1 MATINDVYSL
11 ACNAGYIDANEF
23 SEQAFGD
30 MLKDKNNRRTYYEHV
45 KKLDPNFY
53 SRDYDTFSA
62 NVDRMLGMSGSQQ
75 SAGRV
80 AGSNPSV
87 KDNPAPTNAQEYQA
101 NLQNQWSGAENNFN
115 IPEPNDKPYSEWRD
129 VELRAAH
136 QRMVD
141 EGERVRQQREQQIKD
156 ETDERKQWSKEHPV
170 RAFFRD
176 GFNSPDQNRYIA
188 ETALES
194 DDARTFV
201 SDKERLRGIED
212 ELGRRAKDSVI
223 PQAKESTRQSEEMT
237 AKVRENSQDFSMHQK
252 ANIGAAEY
260 LNTKANEILNAGS
273 KFDDSKAMANWWEGL
288 KNDLD
293 RDVSGIMGAQRA
305 GRINGIVTKLNKG
318 EELTDDEAAL
328 LNAYINLAAATEARQ
343 FDLSTAYQIG
353 QGTAQS
359 VPFMVD
365 MILTHGG
372 GALAKRGVIK
382 ALAKT
387 GSKHIATAAKWLQV
401 PENVV
406 AAELKAAGRDVGQLA
421 ETTAKRTFKEA
432 AKDFGRKAV
441 YETIATPAQTVLM
454 PSSWEMMLDEAAQT
468 KLQTGK
474 SELSFLDKA
483 RIFTNAAQETL
494 TERAGGEL
502 IDWGLGRAFGA
513 ATKPW
518 HLGGKGQN
526 AITKY
531 IQSPIGETA
540 EEYLGALL
548 SLFRSYNPLY
558 DDESN
563 QQLRDEADEMFTAE
577 GLGKTFGTVLPMSL
591 VGGAVNMGELR
602 YRTRE
607 MDKARG
613 EIIRQLTSFCGASEE
628 EAQQIMDYTEGAST
642 AKEFAERLDIVGTH
656 LYNAYENMGYD
667 MEKRNEKGDREGM
680 GVALRQSLNDYA
692 EQAAKM
698 NGIVEQFSDRYDKLS
713 DEEKVQAK
721 QALEQVQEQNMQHA
735 AREMAEED
743 VRDITNKSN
752 NYLYC
757 VGFADGMFPDADEA
771 YIVSGNVAVKH
782 NEYGMPVFDKD
793 ASEDQVVAVRIIYED
808 KTSEVKQLSINDL
821 DLFGEPQSAPEWVD
835 ELTNR
840 IYQEMLTTREAQK
853 QAAQQNAQETQPGTQ
868 PGQAKPTAQGNAV
881 QQQTTHESV
890 TPIATYRKDG
900 KEIAVVSEKNGVA
913 TLSEPISVGENES
926 IHVPTSMLDG
936 LMQQLGYEKAAAAQN
951 QPQSISGTPLSTEQ
965 ADAMIGQMEQSAE
978 QAPQLELTP
987 ENWISQFGEDG
998 IVETPIGKVKMGEN
1012 QFIKLFSKKR
1022 GEYFGMIRPTLNNP
1036 DVILE
1041 ETDPKDGAERD
1052 SKYLFIKSFVK
1063 SDGSRI
1069 IHFESVTV
1077 RKDGLEVSISS
1088 HELNDTAAKNKMQN
1102 DKILHLNE
1110 KLSLSSEWR
1119 LTKTPGNEERPDLV
1133 PTSDIS
1139 SERKGTENNPN
1150 TQENPQKNVPFA
1162 ENLAAAPRDKMGRVD
1177 YRAIKTS
1184 DELAKVVTAEMKGN
1198 KDDAKDFITMKKKAA
1213 EKAKKSLKHK
1223 SNEDSAAFLEV
1234 RKKEKEFQA
1243 LVSMWDNALTS
1254 LRTIR
1259 TAEEQAAYDAEQ
1271 AQKQAAREAR
1281 KQVQAG
1287 TSDGSMASRYASAP
1301 KIDGNAGTI
1310 TAANGQ
1316 VLKGHYVLVSADGLT
1331 PSHDARNGFEMTA
1344 GYPTVDGHSIN
1355 DRDYKNDPEEQAK
1368 VRQVAQQY
1376 NGNAIKNMPIV
1387 SDEGLV
1393 YNGNGRIMAGQLAA
1407 QQGTDGAYRQ
1417 ALEDNAAQ
1425 FGFTPEQVVSV
1436 PNARVV
1442 FQTEERLP
1450 YNTTTLAMFNA
1461 TEQQAQSNTSK
1472 AAANTRKLTPESV
1485 GHIINAISGFENTD
1499 AFFTDKKAPFNLIDL
1514 LIKDGILSDR
1524 DKASLID
1531 GNRLSGAGKDVL
1543 TSLLFGTAFDEQTI
1557 RLLAD
1562 SPQVQNSVMRALPQ
1576 IIENKGLGELSLFDH
1591 INNAIAAIY
1600 DMREKGMSFYE
1611 YTHQTDIYG
1620 ATAKDNFS
1628 AFELLLAD
1636 EMMSS
1641 GVSAFRDVLTMYNE
1655 RARQENGGQ
1664 SSMFGETVTRENI
1677 ENEIV
1682 EYYKKLKDEQRK
1694 QKQSERGQGSAST
1707 QSAVASTQGS
1717 DVGRRGNAENA
1728 RDNGRRQQGDL
1739 AEIQPIGVSDF
1750 GDVFDAFI
1758 GKPAEAIAFLKKR
1771 KSGEAIGAL
1780 YHPEIGDID
1789 LVWGYEGTGRSDGFG
1804 LAKLV
1809 KYHPEVV
1816 SNLQGILS
1824 EMVISSRSD
1833 TRIQLESS
1841 KYKAAIRL
1849 TWDVEKKTWLLT
1861 AFEKE
1866 SSVFDKTTDT
1876 TETINGKQD
1885 DTALPQNTASSAR
1898 KGTKK
1903 SATDQTKSQKNAENL
1918 QNASGNEQKV
1928 PKSQFAD
1935 NKIFKEDAV
1944 EAARRRM
1951 RERMNRLNAGLD
1963 PEMMS
1968 DGLIIAG
1975 AYVESGV
1982 RKFADFAKR
1991 MISEFGDK
1999 IRPYLKAF
2007 YNGLRDMPEVAE
2019 YAHELDNY
2027 NTVSAIDV
2035 NTIIV
2040 DEETKKDDSS
2050 QKNAENIRKSEKKAV
2065 PLQST
2070 EKEYSAG
2077 GRSVIVNTKDYH
2089 TYITPESKE
2098 VFAELSKTEKK
2109 PLAIPECAYIH
2120 YASIDSV
2127 KIPADVLLQ
2136 DKHIKAA
2143 QAKIDARSGESLQL
2157 SDEQIKEYSKR
2168 LLDKEHGSAVLGE
2181 NGKIRKRNGE
2191 EDFSGEVAR
2200 ERKALFVIGRPA
2212 GGKSSVYANPLSAQY
2227 KARIIDSDVVKPW
2240 LDGYEG
2246 GDGAGYVQEA
2256 SDAVARAAL
2265 ENAITNGDNIVIPKI
2280 GGESIIKMAAELR
2293 QAGYDVELYYN
2304 EVSEA
2309 SSIMRAMARFAETGR
2324 YLSIGY
2330 LLSIKDKPEKTFKK
2344 FANKT
2349 TKEVQDER
2357 PELFVSAGQTDAGGV
2372 GPHRYTRGGGKGQEN
2387 SPRDLSGATS
2397 SRYFFSRAE
2406 WKSNDVR
2413 IGEPTRLV
2421 WSSESDEPIP
2431 GTNTIR
2437 KRPIA
2442 GIENMTRGEVA
2453 AEIAKRN
2460 KKAKAS
2466 KADIGTL
2473 DMFSNEQ
2480 VDAQGNPINEDG
2492 TLRVERVGSV
2502 DEITVS
2508 DFTNPTRNIELPTL
2522 PQVVQDAIFTS
2533 GKPVVIKKNVL
2544 EKNRNRHRDLTADDS
2559 REILKNALYDT
2570 HLYGQNQKAT
2580 RPYNWIVIHL
2590 ADKGQAVVIEI
2601 SPNKDNCEI
2610 VNWHYLDA
2618 KALKQKESQ
2627 AIKEGGR
2634 ILTLSKGNAVG
2645 NTRNDLTSSAKVQIK
2660 SETTKL
2666 SDRKS
2671 EESVAKQ
2678 RNTHNNHVGRG
2689 VDYAPKSTAERIKA
2703 NIAAIK
2709 LLKQLQDEGRQATEQ
2724 EKEVLRKFTG
2734 WGGLG
2739 EAFKGEPGTTYYS
2752 YGGEKSPYQQ
2762 LQDILTPEE
2771 LEAAQ
2776 LSRNSAYY
2784 TPANVIDTLWDVAV
2798 KCGFRG
2804 GNVLEGSAGIGEIL
2818 ARIPSNANAQS
2829 NITAVEIDPITGG
2842 ILQQLYPD
2850 ADVHIDGFQN
2860 VNIPNNSQD
2869 LVITNV
2875 PFVRDLHVTDKVEK
2889 DITKKFGN
2897 SIQDF
2902 CIAKNIL
2909 KLRKGGIGIFI
2920 AGKSSMDSS
2929 KKLRAW
2935 IVGEAGCDVVG
2946 AFRLNK
2952 DTFGG
2957 TGATADII
2965 VVKKRANGI
2974 QPSTLSET
2982 FVSAPAVS
2990 ETEVEVDKKWNSK
3003 TYDYDVIKKK
3013 AILSYNALYQQHPEW
3028 MGGEMRIGADEGD
3041 TRFGGTSSAC
3051 YPKSHIDQQRRLADW
3066 AKSLQ
3071 VGIEDVPQ
3079 TPLEQVIEQAYTN
3092 DWEKLPK
3099 EKYENLRLYTLMP
3112 NSKGEI
3118 CRLRG
3123 GGYLEPISNN
3133 NKVKGDTKE
3142 QVLKGYN
3149 RIKQAISDVLSAQT
3163 NSTDDKQ
3170 LKKAQAELNAA
3181 YDVFVS
3187 KYGQLNKNVAIAF
3200 LRNDIDFSSVAAI
3213 EQYEEIAT
3221 PEGKQ
3226 IKTSKTDI
3234 FSKRVVGVKPEIK
3247 PTNITDAIVLSMQQ
3261 FGGIHTE
3268 DIAKWLGKRTDDVVR
3283 EIVDSRLGFED
3294 PQTGQLQVRH
3304 VYLSGNVREKLR
3316 YAQENNEGRRYNTN
3330 IEELQ
3335 KVIPQDIPAHLI
3347 GFSIGSTWFGEDLF
3361 NEFLREKYALDHKV
3375 RHIGGVWV
3383 SDINDK
3389 WGKNTEKNRAAG
3401 VYSKMLDIQIY
3412 GSDLFLAAMNNTPIA
3427 VQRAQKNYDGRTET
3441 VTDKVASQACATR
3454 IDEIKDEFTQWARDK
3469 MQQNPDLAERME
3481 RLYNER
3487 FNAIVPMEIDSR
3499 FTTPYLSGMNPNVPP
3514 LYDIQQKAVVRATMQ
3529 PTLFAHEVGTGKTR
3543 SLICSAMEMRRLG
3556 TAKKPM
3562 IVVQNATVMQFVEE
3576 AKNLYPNAKVL
3587 TVNYKDRTPE
3597 GRKFFYSKIK
3607 YNDWDIIIVPQSV
3620 FNMMPDSDERKRDFI
3635 QAKIEEKEHAYQAA
3649 KEAGLD
3655 KNTLGKFLKELGRL
3669 QDDYAELN
3677 LSGKTKDKKEKKGDE
3692 KKAAVR
3698 RENAKQAAEKMVD
3711 RRTDNVENFDDMGI
3725 DALLVDE
3732 AHNYK
3737 HLGFSTMMQRGV
3749 KGIDPRYSER
3759 GVSLYLKC
3767 QAVFEK
3773 TGHKNV
3779 VFATGTPISNT
3790 AAEVWTFMK
3799 YLIPEDVMRENEIY
3813 YFDDFVRNFGKINQ
3827 SLEFATNGK
3836 FKENT
3841 RFASYMNIPE
3851 LARLWG
3857 IITDT
3862 RLSDEV
3868 KTASGNSLK
3877 EEKIPLMENGKPT
3890 DIFLEQSRSLVSIM
3904 NAVRAQLEK
3913 FENMSGAEKRANTS
3927 LPLTMYGI
3935 AKRAAIDPRLVDDSA
3950 VDEAESKTN
3959 KTVEETLKA
3968 LDDSKDYKGTVA
3980 IFCDNYRRQDIDEQT
3995 NKKKVGFNIYDEIQ
4009 HKLVKAGVPSEQ
4021 IAIMQPKMTDT
4032 AKQKVFD
4039 AVNDGEIR
4047 VVLGS
4052 TETLGTGVNIQTRL
4066 FTLIHM
4072 DAPDRPMDMTQRE
4085 GRILRQGNMHKT
4097 MNIPVRIIR
4106 LGVKDSLD
4114 VTAYQ
4119 RLKTKS
4125 QFIDSVMRS
4134 KYTLLN
4140 NQEGRTIEEDEEGL
4154 YDNPVAVLSGSQYAM
4169 LKSQAERE
4177 YRKWYAK
4184 KKQYEQDQIYIN
4196 SQTKRNKLDIQAAA
4210 KRILTD
4216 EKRLQLL
4223 NDTFAGNAPTNI
4235 VIDGMPANSEE
4246 ELKTALKTA
4255 SKKVLDAQKAFS
4267 DEYTSLNEETRAID
4281 VPISLDGLLFTA
4293 HIAMRKTS
4301 DFKNGKRVTMV
4312 KRTLSYSSIPL
4323 SIENEPVANNTVD
4336 LAKVFDEIL
4345 TKEITGEY
4353 AKERIQN
4360 AQNLIDRKQK
4370 DNEEMAKRFGKPFE
4384 YDEQLAAAKA
4394 KVEEYTEK
4402 MREEMAEKEER
4413 YKQTA
4418 SNFNLEKAID
4428 REVNSDDDDE
4438 SEAQYAE
4445 MDYDEG
4451 NLLAEQQVALDAVMT
4466 ALDKA
4471 GIEVEQVSEEEART
4485 EFEKGTTTYKSSGT
4499 IYGYAKGGK
4508 IYLTPKGMN
4517 PNTPIHE
4524 YAHLWAKAM
4533 QHNNPQGWK
4542 SVVWRMKGTPMW
4554 EEVANDP
4561 RYQSLSNEDAIA
4573 SEVLARYSGKRGA
4586 ERMAKMA
4593 KQMLDRAE
4601 TRSEVAKTVSLIQR
4615 VKKALQDFWKW
4626 VGENLF
4632 DIKQFSSAEEV
4643 ADRVLYD
4650 LLNGTDIKQQS
4661 DNSAR
4666 LMLQIMEQGT
4676 NEQSSHPISGA
4687 KTKKKS
4693 SLDTEI
4699 VELLRSPLKVSVV
4712 SREDGAKIQKKL
4724 ETTKQKYKINQDISN
4739 AVSDI
4744 GKALGATQTGGS
4756 QYVTIEAKNGN
4767 VITIRISNHNAT
4779 VSNFDKNGEKEGISL
4794 VISRKPNNG
4803 ITNDGDAHI
4812 TEFFYSDKKLRH
4824 ADGTPIA
4831 EIIQSIEQTL
4841 YSGEYKDPTGLAQVQ
4856 EVNIPADTQ
4865 AEYSRIRPDE
4875 TLGEYAHRIAEAK
4888 RKERENE
4895 KAEFSIQPNETLGEY
4910 AHRVA
4915 QAHQQKKLETAFK
4928 KAQLAATISPHDAL
4942 PAQQKADAIA
4952 DYLSFTFGDE
4962 YQLQVLPTTDKIA
4975 EQLQALGIEEER
4987 AKKIETF
4994 LAYKNRARG
5003 TMIDGTIFAFAN
5015 RIGSISDAKD
5025 VYIHER
5031 QHVDNEEYDLPEQ
5044 LMQDISP
5051 EDAVSLLRML
5061 KPNAHR
5067 AYADMYL
5074 GKGRMGHRMLLDE
5087 LIAYAVSESMQFA
5100 PNTPVQYLQA
5110 RGITNQQLLNIINN
5124 ECRRHRFGQSDPR
5137 ATKSIGRVRTQGE
5150 RGRGTSPDMRTSH
5163 AAGRNE
5169 DNRNQPPLNISDAP
5183 TPDADETRG
5192 DYVARFNMW
5201 YNAQRSADAEY
5212 DYVQAMKKAQRG
5224 TEQALQHV
5232 ADRYRPL
5239 QKFQEYIL
5247 SKGGTIRRSEQDAD
5261 GNLVRQSADA
5271 YKDTTLATGRA
5282 GYQIQRFASHQ
5293 LKDMVDAV
5301 AAIINSHKLDDIDIR
5316 WNNVDT
5322 YFTDKKNA
5330 KNGKQLT
5337 ARELVGIYAQAKDC
5351 QEAIEQEL
5359 PDRGKDGF
5367 LRNLQDV
5374 NGNPVSHT
5382 EVIRL
5387 VEGALEQEQ
5396 INNLWQSINA
5406 ATQFSLDYQLRNGMI
5421 DQATYDQFHRNYYV
5435 PERGWRERDLDGRED
5450 GYTEGRGTQL
5460 NGNPYNAAL
5469 KKARGRDS
5477 IASDPFAYI
5486 QSIAETTILSTER
5499 NNVKQKFLQML
5510 LDNEEIGMKSG
5521 AWKIRRAYVVR
5532 VTDSNGEAHEV
5543 VTYERPKDESTI
5555 VTSVVPET
5563 MIAQRTRDERLQHRV
5578 AVMRNGQQ
5586 YIIELQDEALANA
5599 LNSNFKE
5606 AQWLSNSFANVMRKG
5621 VRYMS
5626 AINTQYNPAFAIWN
5640 LARDL
5645 QIGIVNNAAK
5655 ESGAF
5660 QARFLK
5666 NIAAVQPVIMQY
5678 VWNDHM
5684 KGDENF
5690 GKNEELSRYL
5700 QEYFESGAQTGFS
5713 YMQDVQ
5719 TLSKEF
5725 DKLVKGDSKAKRA
5738 LEATTDFMS
5747 MATEL
5752 SELTVRFAEFATARQ
5767 MGFTTE
5773 EAAAKAK
5780 EISVNFDR
5788 KGLLGGTFSGLYSF
5802 FNATIQ
5808 GTLNILRGLKTKR
5821 AWIAYL
5827 SIAGVYAALGV
5838 INTLLNPDDPDDD
5851 IFFSDYERQ
5860 TNFLIGKIKLPVTHF
5875 FRMFFA
5881 AGVNITLMGQ
5891 GKKTGKQTAYDIVN
5905 FVLDEIVPASVLQFH
5920 NLADYNEAT
5929 NQIEFAPEKYA
5940 QAISPSYISPFTDV
5954 MLNRDFKGATVHREP
5969 FITADKDKFKRVS
5982 MEKRNTP
5989 EIYHDIAY
5997 GLHRL
6002 SGGNPDVKTKGGSDG
6017 LIDINANDLQ
6027 HIFEGYAGGTG
6038 KFVGDLVSLAIGAA
6052 QGEFDV
6058 SNVPVVNRAFRPYQ
6072 QERAYTQQYW
6082 LLKNRVDHYNALLKD
6097 TRENDPE
6104 EYRKMT
6110 NSDLYDAY
6118 LDAQKIV
6125 GGKRNK
6131 PTDDGTYTADQVKEL
6146 MKLNV
6151 QWNKAQ

>member
-1 MATINDVYSL
+1 MADIKTVYSEAL
-11 ACNAGYIDANEF
+11 SCGLLDRNVSEERFTQMMGNAQERKAYFDYVRQNHN
-23 SEQAFGD
+23 AFYGD
-30 MLKDKNNRRTYYEHV
+30 NYE
-45 KKLDPNFY
+45 
-53 SRDYDTFSA
+53 RFSA
-62 NVDRMLGMSGSQQ
+62 AADKMLGLSTPKQTERSQ
-75 SAGRV
+75 
-80 AGSNPSV
+80 AGSVGTNPRV
-87 KDNPAPTNAQEYQA
+87 EDYPAPTNETEYEA
-101 NLQNQWSGAENNFN
+101 NMLNQNWGENDFLAARKGVSAR
-115 IPEPNDKPYSEWRD
+115 PLEKYSDEA
-129 VELRAAH
+129 LRL
-136 QRMVD
+136 R
-141 EGERVRQQREQQIKD
+141 REQILGNA
-156 ETDERKQWSKEHPV
+156 ERKKQQSISEQENWEKTHPFLAALSGVSHAGAMPIQSQKEKMQET
-170 RAFFRD
+170 
-176 GFNSPDQNRYIA
+176 PDAMYTGEHNAQLQA
-188 ETALES
+188 
-194 DDARTFV
+194 
-201 SDKERLRGIED
+201 IED
-212 ELGRRAKDSVI
+212 ELGRRAKDTVI
-223 PQAKESTRQSEEMT
+223 PQAIESTRQSEEWT
-237 AKVRENSQDFSMHQK
+237 AKVRENSRDMSLHQRN
-252 ANIGAAEY
+252 NIGAAEY

-273 KFDDSKAMANWWEGL
+273 KFDDSNAIANWAEGL
-288 KNDLD
+288 KNDLFD
-293 RDVSGIMGAQRA
+293 RDISGIMSAQRA
-305 GRINGIVTKLNKG
+305 GRINNIVTKLNSG
-318 EELTDDEAAL
+318 EELTEDEAVL

-365 MILTHGG
+365 MMISHGLSTVG
-372 GALAKRGVIK
+372 KYGIIK
-382 ALAKT
+382 VLAKT
-387 GSKHIATAAKWLQV
+387 GSKHIGAATKWLQV
-401 PENVV
+401 PDKIV
-406 AAELKAAGRDVGQLA
+406 ASAVKSAGKELGEDIFGAAGKK
-421 ETTAKRTFKEA
+421 T
-432 AKDFGRKAV
+432 AKDFARKAA
-441 YETIATPAQTVLM
+441 YEGIATPLQTIAM

-468 KLQTGK
+468 KLQTSK

-518 HLGGKGQN
+518 HFGGKGQN

-540 EEYLGALL
+540 EEYIGALL
-548 SLFRSYNPLY
+548 NLVRSYNPLY
-558 DDESN
+558 DEESN
-563 QQLRDEADEMFTAE
+563 QQLREGAKEMFTAE

-602 YRTRE
+602 VRTRE
-607 MDKARG
+607 MDKARD

-628 EAQQIMDYTEGAST
+628 EAQQIMAYTEGAST

-667 MEKRNEKGDREGM
+667 MEKRDEEGEREGM
-680 GVALRQSLNDYA
+680 GATLRQSLNDYA

-698 NGIVEQFSDRYDKLS
+698 NSIVEQFSDRYADLS
-713 DEEKVQAK
+713 DEQKAQAK

-900 KEIAVVSEKNGVA
+900 KEIAVVSEKNGIA

-936 LMQQLGYEKAAAAQN
+936 LMQQLGYEKNAAAQDEP
-951 QPQSISGTPLSTEQ
+951 QPIGRDDQWGNVYQWVTGKAREAVDFLRKHKSGYLRGVFHRDEIGDIDLAWGNDKAGLKHIIQRHIVEQDDFNSVEEAVDAIENTVKGGQVISNNKQECTIDDGKYRVGIAKDSNGNWVVTAYDNSRGKAEKQRNGNTNSPLVVPSTERVSSSDMAFSYQ
-965 ADAMIGQMEQSAE
+965 ES
-978 QAPQLELTP
+978 
-987 ENWISQFGEDG
+987 
-998 IVETPIGKVKMGEN
+998 GKT
-1012 QFIKLFSKKR
+1012 I
-1022 GEYFGMIRPTLNNP
+1022 
-1036 DVILE
+1036 
-1041 ETDPKDGAERD
+1041 
-1052 SKYLFIKSFVK
+1052 
-1063 SDGSRI
+1063 SDG
-1069 IHFESVTV
+1069 
-1077 RKDGLEVSISS
+1077 
-1088 HELNDTAAKNKMQN
+1088 
-1102 DKILHLNE
+1102 
-1110 KLSLSSEWR
+1110 
-1119 LTKTPGNEERPDLV
+1119 
-1133 PTSDIS
+1133 
-1139 SERKGTENNPN
+1139 KGTENNPN

-1162 ENLAAAPRDKMGRVD
+1162 ENLAAAPRDEQGRVN
-1177 YRAIKTS
+1177 YAAIQS
-1184 DELAKVVTAEMKGN
+1184 PDEIARVATAQMRGN
-1198 KDDAKDFITMKKKAA
+1198 KDVAKKWMEAKKKLAQDNLKKLKHKADDIDDPEAFLKIEEKAA
-1213 EKAKKSLKHK
+1213 ELQQ
-1223 SNEDSAAFLEV
+1223 EV
-1234 RKKEKEFQA
+1234 SR
-1243 LVSMWDNALTS
+1243 WDNAITA

-1271 AQKQAAREAR
+1271 TRQQAEREAR

-1472 AAANTRKLTPESV
+1472 AAANTRKLTPEAV
-1485 GHIINAISGFENTD
+1485 GHIINAIRGFENTD

-1849 TWDVEKKTWLLT
+1849 TWDGEKKTWLLT

-1885 DTALPQNTASSAR
+1885 DTALPQNTASSAH

-1918 QNASGNEQKV
+1918 QNAKHNAQSEDKKEENNPTQTPIPGAKKVNVEGLFSDLYVNGETKLSDHAEDVLSEQATTEHNTL
-1928 PKSQFAD
+1928 KSQFAD
-1935 NKIFKEDAV
+1935 NKVFTENMV
-1944 EAARRRM
+1944 EAARRRIH
-1951 RERMNRLNAGLD
+1951 EKLNRLNAGLD
-1963 PEMMS
+1963 PEMFT
-1968 DGLIIAG
+1968 DGAIIAG

-1982 RKFADFAKR
+1982 RKFTDFAKR
-1991 MISEFGDK
+1991 MIGEFGDK

-2007 YNGLRDMPEVAE
+2007 YNGLRDMPEAQEFV
-2019 YAHELDNY
+2019 HELDDY
-2027 NTVSAIDV
+2027 NTVSIIDV
-2035 NTIIV
+2035 NVITA
-2040 DEETKKDDSS
+2040 DEESRDADT
-2050 QKNAENIRKSEKKAV
+2050 NFV
-2065 PLQST
+2065 PS
-2070 EKEYSAG
+2070 
-2077 GRSVIVNTKDYH
+2077 D
-2089 TYITPESKE
+2089 
-2098 VFAELSKTEKK
+2098 KTEEA
-2109 PLAIPECAYIH
+2109 P
-2120 YASIDSV
+2120 SV
-2127 KIPADVLLQ
+2127 DQP
-2136 DKHIKAA
+2136 
-2143 QAKIDARSGESLQL
+2143 
-2157 SDEQIKEYSKR
+2157 
-2168 LLDKEHGSAVLGE
+2168 
-2181 NGKIRKRNGE
+2181 
-2191 EDFSGEVAR
+2191 
-2200 ERKALFVIGRPA
+2200 
-2212 GGKSSVYANPLSAQY
+2212 
-2227 KARIIDSDVVKPW
+2227 
-2240 LDGYEG
+2240 
-2246 GDGAGYVQEA
+2246 
-2256 SDAVARAAL
+2256 
-2265 ENAITNGDNIVIPKI
+2265 IV
-2280 GGESIIKMAAELR
+2280 
-2293 QAGYDVELYYN
+2293 
-2304 EVSEA
+2304 
-2309 SSIMRAMARFAETGR
+2309 
-2324 YLSIGY
+2324 
-2330 LLSIKDKPEKTFKK
+2330 
-2344 FANKT
+2344 
-2349 TKEVQDER
+2349 
-2357 PELFVSAGQTDAGGV
+2357 
-2372 GPHRYTRGGGKGQEN
+2372 
-2387 SPRDLSGATS
+2387 
-2397 SRYFFSRAE
+2397 
-2406 WKSNDVR
+2406 
-2413 IGEPTRLV
+2413 
-2421 WSSESDEPIP
+2421 
-2431 GTNTIR
+2431 
-2437 KRPIA
+2437 

-2453 AEIAKRN
+2453 AEIVKRN

-2466 KADIGTL
+2466 KAKTKREDRTL
-2473 DMFSNEQ
+2473 DMFGNEPQ
-2480 VDAQGNPINEDG
+2480 SDTELTEDNLHG
-2492 TLRVERVGSV
+2492 GQKVLLKDGSV
-2502 DEITVS
+2502 ATVMMVSRAGEIT
-2508 DFTNPTRNIELPTL
+2508 PYG
-2522 PQVVQDAIFTS
+2522 AA
-2533 GKPVVIKKNVL
+2533 KPHISSIY
-2544 EKNRNRHRDLTADDS
+2544 LTDG
-2559 REILKNALYDT
+2559 REIQFSDVSAINPAET
-2570 HLYGQNQKAT
+2570 TAT
-2580 RPYNWIVIHL
+2580 NSQQTKGSTKSVGIPKYN
-2590 ADKGQAVVIEI
+2590 GE
-2601 SPNKDNCEI
+2601 N
-2610 VNWHYLDA
+2610 
-2618 KALKQKESQ
+2618 
-2627 AIKEGGR
+2627 
-2634 ILTLSKGNAVG
+2634 
-2645 NTRNDLTSSAKVQIK
+2645 SSAQQ
-2660 SETTKL
+2660 
-2666 SDRKS
+2666 S
-2671 EESVAKQ
+2671 EEKAQK

-2709 LLKQLQDEGRQATEQ
+2709 LLKQLQDDGRQATEQ

-2752 YGGEKSPYQQ
+2752 YSGEKSPYQQ
-2762 LQDILTPEE
+2762 LQDMLTPEE

-2776 LSRNSAYY
+2776 MSRNSAYY

-2875 PFVRDLHVTDKVEK
+2875 PFVRDLHVTDRVEK
-2889 DITKKFGN
+2889 DLTKKFGN

-2909 KLRKGGIGIFI
+2909 KLREGGVGIFI

-2965 VVKKRANGI
+2965 VVRKRINGT
-2974 QPSTLSET
+2974 QPSALSET

-3149 RIKQAISDVLSAQT
+3149 RIKQAISDVLAVQT
-3163 NSTDDKQ
+3163 NSTDGKQ
-3170 LKKAQAELNAA
+3170 LKKAQEELNAA
-3181 YDVFVS
+3181 YDAFVS
-3187 KYGQLNKNVAIAF
+3187 KYGQLNKNTAISF
-3200 LRNDIDFSSVAAI
+3200 LRNDVDFSSVAAI
-3213 EQYEEIAT
+3213 EQYEEIVT
-3221 PEGKQ
+3221 PDGKQ
-3226 IKTSKTDI
+3226 IKTAKTDI
-3234 FSKRVVGVKPEIK
+3234 FSKRVIGVKPEIK

-3261 FGGIHTE
+3261 FGGIHVE
-3268 DIAKWLGKRTDDVVR
+3268 DIAKWLEKDADSVVR
-3283 EIVDSRLGFED
+3283 KIVDSRLGFED
-3294 PQTGQLQVRH
+3294 PQTGKLQVRH
-3304 VYLSGNVREKLR
+3304 VYLSGNVREKLK
-3316 YAQENNEGRRYNTN
+3316 YAQENNEDGRYNSN

-3383 SDINDK
+3383 SDINEN
-3389 WGKNTEKNRAAG
+3389 WGKSNEKNRAAG
-3401 VYSKMLDIQIY
+3401 VYSQMLGIQIY

-3427 VQRAQKNYDGRTET
+3427 VQKKQVNSDKKTET
-3441 VTDKVASQACATR
+3441 ITDKVASQACATR
-3454 IDEIKDEFTQWARDK
+3454 IDEIKDEFTEWARDK
-3469 MQQNPDLAERME
+3469 MQQNPELAERME

-3487 FNAIVPMEIDSR
+3487 FNAVVPMEIDSR
-3499 FTTPYLSGMNPNVPP
+3499 FTSPYLIGMNPNVPP

-3635 QAKIEEKEHAYQAA
+3635 QAKIEEKEHAYHAA
-3649 KEAGLD
+3649 QEAGVD

-4508 IYLTPKGMN
+4508 ICLTPKGMN

-4586 ERMAKMA
+4586 ERMAKME

-4650 LLNGTDIKQQS
+4650 LMNGTDIKQQS
-4661 DNSAR
+4661 DSSVR

-4676 NEQSSHPISGA
+4676 KGQSNYPIAGA
-4687 KTKKKS
+4687 K
-4693 SLDTEI
+4693 L
-4699 VELLRSPLKVSVV
+4699 
-4712 SREDGAKIQKKL
+4712 QKNL
-4724 ETTKQKYKINQDISN
+4724 ETTKEKYKNIGISTENAITDI
-4739 AVSDI
+4739 A
-4744 GKALGATQTGGS
+4744 KTLGARNTGTS
-4756 QYVTIEAKNGN
+4756 NYVTIEAKNGK
-4767 VITIRISNHNAT
+4767 IFTLRISNHNAT
-4779 VSNFDKNGEKEGISL
+4779 VSNFDNNGEDNGISI
-4794 VISRKPNNG
+4794 VISRHDNNG
-4803 ITNDGDAHI
+4803 ITNNGNAHVV
-4812 TEFFYSDKKLRH
+4812 EFFYSDKALNK
-4824 ADGTPIA
+4824 AEGTPIA
-4831 EIIQSIEQTL
+4831 DIIGALEQTM

-4865 AEYSRIRPDE
+4865 TEYSRIQPNE
-4875 TLGEYAHRIAEAK
+4875 TLGEYAHRIAEAR
-4888 RKERENE
+4888 RKEQDGER
-4895 KAEFSIQPNETLGEY
+4895 AEFS
-4910 AHRVA
+4910 
-4915 QAHQQKKLETAFK
+4915 
-4928 KAQLAATISPHDAL
+4928 
-4942 PAQQKADAIA
+4942 
-4952 DYLSFTFGDE
+4952 
-4962 YQLQVLPTTDKIA
+4962 
-4975 EQLQALGIEEER
+4975 
-4987 AKKIETF
+4987 
-4994 LAYKNRARG
+4994 
-5003 TMIDGTIFAFAN
+5003 M
-5015 RIGSISDAKD
+5015 
-5025 VYIHER
+5025 
-5031 QHVDNEEYDLPEQ
+5031 
-5044 LMQDISP
+5044 
-5051 EDAVSLLRML
+5051 
-5061 KPNAHR
+5061 
-5067 AYADMYL
+5067 
-5074 GKGRMGHRMLLDE
+5074 
-5087 LIAYAVSESMQFA
+5087 
-5100 PNTPVQYLQA
+5100 
-5110 RGITNQQLLNIINN
+5110 
-5124 ECRRHRFGQSDPR
+5124 
-5137 ATKSIGRVRTQGE
+5137 
-5150 RGRGTSPDMRTSH
+5150 
-5163 AAGRNE
+5163 
-5169 DNRNQPPLNISDAP
+5169 SDAP
-5183 TPDADETRG
+5183 TPDPDETRI

-5201 YNAQRSADAEY
+5201 YNEQRKEEAER
-5212 DYVQAMKKAQRG
+5212 DYVQAMQEARRK
-5224 TEQALQHV
+5224 TERALQVV

-5247 SKGGTIRRSEQDAD
+5247 SQGGTIRRSEQDAD
-5261 GNLVRQSADA
+5261 GNLIRTSADA
-5271 YKDTTLATGRA
+5271 YQDTTLATGRA

-5293 LKDMVDAV
+5293 LKDMVNAV
-5301 AAIINSHKLDDIDIR
+5301 AAIINSHRLDDIDIR

-5330 KNGKQLT
+5330 KNGTRLT

-5396 INNLWQSINA
+5396 IDNLWQSINA

-5477 IASDPFAYI
+5477 IASDPFSYI

-5626 AINTQYNPAFAIWN
+5626 AINTQYDPAFAIWN

-5645 QIGIVNNAAK
+5645 QIGVINNIAK
-5655 ESGAF
+5655 ESPAF
-5660 QARFLK
+5660 NARFVK

-5678 VWNDHM
+5678 VWKDHM
-5684 KGDENF
+5684 RGEESF
-5690 GKNEELSRYL
+5690 GSNPELSRYL

-5713 YMQDVQ
+5713 YMRDIQ
-5719 TLSKEF
+5719 TLSEEF
-5725 DKLVKGDSKAKRA
+5725 DKMLEGEGAAKRFA
-5738 LEATTDFMS
+5738 KGTAEFLS
-5747 MATEL
+5747 VATEL

-5780 EISVNFDR
+5780 EVSVNFDR
-5788 KGLLGGTFSGLYSF
+5788 KGLWGGTFSSLYSF
-5802 FNATIQ
+5802 ANATIQ
-5808 GTLNILRGLKTKR
+5808 GSWNILRGLKSKR
-5821 AWIAYL
+5821 ARRAYL
-5827 SIAGVYAALGV
+5827 ITAAVYAALGV

-5851 IFFSDYERQ
+5851 VFFSDYDRQ

-5881 AGVNITLMGQ
+5881 MGVNVTLWLQ
-5891 GKKTGKQTAYDIVN
+5891 GKKTGTELIYDSAT
-5905 FVLDEIVPASVLQFH
+5905 FVLDEVVPSSFAQLH
-5920 NLADYNEAT
+5920 NAWDYNPYT
-5929 NQIEFAPEKYA
+5929 NEVEFTPEKYA
-5940 QAISPSYISPFTDV
+5940 QAAMPSVISPITDV
-5954 MLNRDFKGATVHREP
+5954 ALNRDFKGATIHREP
-5969 FITADKDKFKRVS
+5969 FMLSDGKTYKRVA

-5989 EIYHDIAY
+5989 EIYHDIAH

-6002 SGGNPDVKTKGGSDG
+6002 SGGNPDVKTQGGSTDG
-6017 LIDINANDLQ
+6017 RIDINANDLQ
-6027 HIFEGYAGGTG
+6027 HIVEGYLGGSGSFTG
-6038 KFVGDLVSLAIGAA
+6038 DIISTAINAV
-6052 QGEFDV
+6052 QGELDPTTI
-6058 SNVPVVNRAFRPYQ
+6058 PVVNRAFRPYQ
-6072 QERAYTQQYW
+6072 QERAYAQQYY
-6082 LLKNRVDHYNALLKD
+6082 LLKNRVEHYEKLLKD
-6097 TRENDPE
+6097 QAKNDREAYRDETRSELYRTYNQAQGYLNNLPE
-6104 EYRKMT
+6104 
-6110 NSDLYDAY
+6110 
-6118 LDAQKIV
+6118 
-6125 GGKRNK
+6125 
-6131 PTDDGTYTADQVKEL
+6131 PTDNGKQYKEQVKEL